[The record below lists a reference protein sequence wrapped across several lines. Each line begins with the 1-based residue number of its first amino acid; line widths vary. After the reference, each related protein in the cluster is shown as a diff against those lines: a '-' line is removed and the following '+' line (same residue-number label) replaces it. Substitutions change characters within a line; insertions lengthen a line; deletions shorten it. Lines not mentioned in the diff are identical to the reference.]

1 MSTTTLAASEPGAMH
16 FHEPSPEEFS
26 YRPMSML
33 AVLAFAL
40 SLLSLA
46 TLTLWFLLPLAI
58 VSTIMAVMA
67 VMRIRSARGEYS
79 GMKLASTAVFLSVL
93 AVAGGFGYQVYAYQT
108 EGLEGYERISF
119 TRDISDKGLVTYQDR
134 QGPHPDLMAM
144 EGKKI
149 FLKGFM
155 YPTGQIY
162 DLKSFLL
169 VKDSGQC
176 CFGGEP
182 KLVDMLGVYM
192 KGPHLADFYSGRVSV
207 AGTFRLNREYKG
219 GKLEALFQLDGIE
232 VKPSASDFDPVKPLD
247 LTAERAK
254 LEAEMKERAAMLEK
268 EKLEQEKSDAP
279 AKEPSAELKIISP
292 AEKPAEETNPAEAP
306 KS

>member
-1 MSTTTLAASEPGAMH
+1 MSTTTLAAPEPGAIH
-16 FHEPSPEEFS
+16 FHEPSPEEFK

-46 TLTLWFLLPLAI
+46 TLALWFLIPLGI
-58 VSTIMAVMA
+58 VSTILAVVA
-67 VMRIRSARGEYS
+67 VIRIRSARGEYS

-93 AVAGGFGYQVYAYQT
+93 AVVGSLGYQVYAYQT

-119 TRDISDKGLVTYQDR
+119 TRDISDKGLITYQN
-134 QGPHPDLMAM
+134 QQMPHPDLLAM

-192 KGPHLADFYSGRVSV
+192 KGPHLADYYSGRVSV
-207 AGTFRLNREYKG
+207 AGTFRLNREYHG
-219 GKLEALFQLDGIE
+219 GKLEALFQLDGVE

-247 LTAERAK
+247 LSAERAK
-254 LEAEMKERAAMLEK
+254 LEAQAKEQAAKAEK
-268 EKLEQEKSDAP
+268 EKLDQEKLEAA
-279 AKEPSAELKIISP
+279 AKEHSAELKVISP
-292 AEKPAEETNPAEAP
+292 AEKPAEESKPAEAP
-306 KS
+306 K

>member
-1 MSTTTLAASEPGAMH
+1 MSTSTLAAPEPGALH
-16 FHEPSPEEFS
+16 FHEPSPEEFR

-46 TLTLWFLLPLAI
+46 TMTLWFLLPLGVA
-58 VSTIMAVMA
+58 STIMAIMA
-67 VMRIRSARGEYS
+67 VVKIRAARGEYS

-93 AVAGGFGYQVYAYQT
+93 AVAGGVSYQVYAYQT
-108 EGLEGYERISF
+108 EVLQGYDRVSF
-119 TRDISDKGLVTYQDR
+119 SRDISDKGIVTYEGMQV
-134 QGPHPDLMAM
+134 PHPDLMAM

-169 VKDSGQC
+169 VKDSDQC

-182 KLVDMLGVYM
+182 KLIDMLGVYM
-192 KGPHLADFYSGRVSV
+192 KGRTLRITIP
-207 AGTFRLNREYKG
+207 AGSRLP
-219 GKLEALFQLDGIE
+219 
-232 VKPSASDFDPVKPLD
+232 VHSASIASTRAESSRPCSSW
-247 LTAERAK
+247 TASR
-254 LEAEMKERAAMLEK
+254 
-268 EKLEQEKSDAP
+268 
-279 AKEPSAELKIISP
+279 
-292 AEKPAEETNPAEAP
+292 
-306 KS
+306 

>member
-1 MSTTTLAASEPGAMH
+1 VATLA
-16 FHEPSPEEFS
+16 
-26 YRPMSML
+26 
-33 AVLAFAL
+33 
-40 SLLSLA
+40 
-46 TLTLWFLLPLAI
+46 LWFLIPLGVVSAI
-58 VSTIMAVMA
+58 LSIIAV
-67 VMRIRSARGEYS
+67 VRIRSARGEYG

-93 AVAGGFGYQVYAYQT
+93 AVAGGVGYQVYAYQT

-119 TRDISDKGLVTYQDR
+119 TRDISEKGVVTYQGM
-134 QGPHPDLMAM
+134 QVPHPDLMAM

-182 KLVDMLGVYM
+182 QLVDMLGVYM
-192 KGPHLADFYSGRVSV
+192 KGPHLADYYSGRVSV

-219 GKLEALFQLDGIE
+219 GKLEALFQLDGVE

-254 LEAEMKERAAMLEK
+254 LEAQAKEQAAKLEK
-268 EKLEQEKSDAP
+268 EKLEQEKSEAA
-279 AKEPSAELKIISP
+279 AKEASGELKVIAP
-292 AEKPAEETNPAEAP
+292 AEKPAEATQPAEGP

>member
-1 MSTTTLAASEPGAMH
+1 MATSTLAAPEPGALH

-46 TLTLWFLLPLAI
+46 TMTLWFLLPLGVASA
-58 VSTIMAVMA
+58 VMAVMA
-67 VMRIRSARGEYS
+67 VLRIRSARGEFS
-79 GMKLASTAVFLSVL
+79 GMKLASTAVFLSTF
-93 AVAGGFGYQVYAYQT
+93 AVAGGIGYQVYAYQT
-108 EGLEGYERISF
+108 EVLEGYERISF
-119 TRDISDKGLVTYQDR
+119 SRDISDKGFVTYQNQ
-134 QGPHPDLMAM
+134 QGPHPDLLAM

-155 YPTGQIY
+155 YPTGQVY

-169 VKDSGQC
+169 VKDSDQC

-192 KGPHLADFYSGRVSV
+192 KGAVTDYYSGRVSV

-219 GKLEALFQLDGIE
+219 GKLEAVFQLDGVE
-232 VKPSASDFDPVKPLD
+232 VKPSRSDFDPVKPLD
-247 LTAERAK
+247 LTAERAR
-254 LEAEMKERAAMLEK
+254 LEASAKEQLAKLEK
-268 EKLEQEKSDAP
+268 EKADAAAKEKSAEGDA
-279 AKEPSAELKIISP
+279 ASP
-292 AEKPAEETNPAEAP
+292 KPAEETKSAEAP
-306 KS
+306 KP

>member
-1 MSTTTLAASEPGAMH
+1 MSTSTLSAPEPGALH

-33 AVLAFAL
+33 AVLAFSL

-46 TLTLWFLLPLAI
+46 TAMLWFLLPLGVVSAI
-58 VSTIMAVMA
+58 LAVMA
-67 VMRIRSARGEYS
+67 VLRIRSARGEYS
-79 GMKLASTAVFLSVL
+79 GMSLASTAVFLSVL
-93 AVAGGFGYQVYAYQT
+93 AIAGGVSYQVYAYRT
-108 EGLEGYERISF
+108 EVLEGYERVSF
-119 TRDISDKGLVTYQDR
+119 SRDISDKGIVTYEGGQI
-134 QGPHPDLMAM
+134 PHPDLMAM

-169 VKDSGQC
+169 VKDSDQC

-192 KGPHLADFYSGRVSV
+192 KGPHLADYYSGRVSV

-219 GKLEALFQLDGIE
+219 GKLEALFQLDGVE

-247 LTAERAK
+247 LTT
-254 LEAEMKERAAMLEK
+254 ERAALEAKLKQEAAALEK
-268 EKLEQEKSDAP
+268 QKSEAAGEEKTPDGDAASP
-279 AKEPSAELKIISP
+279 GAAAETPSAEGPTS
-292 AEKPAEETNPAEAP
+292 
-306 KS
+306 

>member
-1 MSTTTLAASEPGAMH
+1 MATSTLAAPEPGALH

-46 TLTLWFLLPLAI
+46 TMTLWFLLPLGVASA
-58 VSTIMAVMA
+58 VMAVMA
-67 VMRIRSARGEYS
+67 VLRIRSARGEFS
-79 GMKLASTAVFLSVL
+79 GMKLASTAVFLSTF
-93 AVAGGFGYQVYAYQT
+93 AVAGGIGYQVYAYQT
-108 EGLEGYERISF
+108 EVLEGYERISF
-119 TRDISDKGLVTYQDR
+119 SRDISDKGFVTYQNQ
-134 QGPHPDLMAM
+134 QGPHPDLLAM

-155 YPTGQIY
+155 YPTGQVY

-169 VKDSGQC
+169 VKDSDQC

-192 KGPHLADFYSGRVSV
+192 KGAVTDYYSGRVSV

-219 GKLEALFQLDGIE
+219 GKLEAVFQLDGVE
-232 VKPSASDFDPVKPLD
+232 VKPSRSDFDPVKPLD
-247 LTAERAK
+247 LTAERAR
-254 LEAEMKERAAMLEK
+254 LEASANEQLAKLEK
-268 EKLEQEKSDAP
+268 EKAAAAAKEKSAEGDA
-279 AKEPSAELKIISP
+279 ASP
-292 AEKPAEETNPAEAP
+292 KPAEETKSAEAP
-306 KS
+306 KP

>member
-1 MSTTTLAASEPGAMH
+1 MSTSTLAAPEPGALH

-46 TLTLWFLLPLAI
+46 TLTLWFLLPLGI
-58 VSTIMAVMA
+58 VSAVLAVMA
-67 VMRIRSARGEYS
+67 VLRIRSARGEYS
-79 GMKLASTAVFLSVL
+79 GMKLACSALFLSVL

-108 EGLEGYERISF
+108 EALEGYQRISF
-119 TRDISDKGLVTYQDR
+119 TRDISDKGLVTYNNQP
-134 QGPHPDLMAM
+134 GPHPDLVAM
-144 EGKKI
+144 EGKQV

-182 KLVDMLGVYM
+182 QLVDMLGVYM

-219 GKLEALFQLDGIE
+219 GKLEALFLLDGVE

-247 LTAERAK
+247 LSVERAK
-254 LEAEMKERAAMLEK
+254 LEAQAKDQAAKLEK
-268 EKLEQEKSDAP
+268 EKQDATAQEKTVEAP
-279 AKEPSAELKIISP
+279 AVSPSATP
-292 AEKPAEETNPAEAP
+292 AAEVQPAEAP
-306 KS
+306 KP

>member
-1 MSTTTLAASEPGAMH
+1 MSTTTLAAPEPGAMH

-33 AVLAFAL
+33 AVLAFAF

-46 TLTLWFLLPLAI
+46 TMTLWFLLPLGI
-58 VSTIMAVMA
+58 VSAIMAVMA
-67 VMRIRSARGEYS
+67 VMKIRAARGEYS

-93 AVAGGFGYQVYAYQT
+93 AVAGGVSYQVYAYQT
-108 EGLEGYERISF
+108 EVREGYERISF
-119 TRDISDKGLVTYQDR
+119 SRDISDKGIITYQD
-134 QGPHPDLMAM
+134 QQMPHPDLVAM
-144 EGKKI
+144 EGKKV

-155 YPTGQIY
+155 YPTGKIF

-169 VKDSGQC
+169 VKDSDQC

-192 KGPHLADFYSGRVSV
+192 KGVVTDHYSGRVSV

-219 GKLEALFQLDGIE
+219 GKLEALFQLEGVE

-247 LTAERAK
+247 LSAERAK
-254 LEAEMKERAAMLEK
+254 LEAEAKEQVAKLEK
-268 EKLEQEKSDAP
+268 EKQDAA
-279 AKEPSAELKIISP
+279 AKENSVEVEAASP
-292 AEKPAEETNPAEAP
+292 AAKPAAEAKPAEAP

>member
-1 MSTTTLAASEPGAMH
+1 MSTTTLSASQPGAMH

-33 AVLAFAL
+33 AVLAFVL

-46 TLTLWFLLPLAI
+46 TMTLWFLIPLGV
-58 VSTIMAVMA
+58 VSIILAVIS
-67 VMRIRSARGEYS
+67 VMKIRAARGEYS
-79 GMKLASTAVFLSVL
+79 GMKLASSAVFLSVL
-93 AVAGGFGYQVYAYQT
+93 AVAGGIGYQVYAYQT
-108 EGLEGYERISF
+108 EVLDGYERISF
-119 TRDISDKGLVTYQDR
+119 SRDISDKGIVTYQDQ
-134 QGPHPDLMAM
+134 QGPHPDLLAM

-155 YPTGQIY
+155 YPTGQVY

-169 VKDSGQC
+169 VKDSDQC

-192 KGPHLADFYSGRVSV
+192 KGPHLADYYSGRVSV
-207 AGTFRLNREYKG
+207 AGTFRLNRDYKG
-219 GKLEALFQLDGIE
+219 GKLEALFQLDGVD
-232 VKPSASDFDPVKPLD
+232 VKPSASDFDPVKPVD

-254 LEAEMKERAAMLEK
+254 LEAKAKEEAAKQQAEAGG
-268 EKLEQEKSDAP
+268 QEKAPP
-279 AKEPSAELKIISP
+279 AKP
-292 AEKPAEETNPAEAP
+292 ADESKPAEESKPADAAQP
-306 KS
+306 